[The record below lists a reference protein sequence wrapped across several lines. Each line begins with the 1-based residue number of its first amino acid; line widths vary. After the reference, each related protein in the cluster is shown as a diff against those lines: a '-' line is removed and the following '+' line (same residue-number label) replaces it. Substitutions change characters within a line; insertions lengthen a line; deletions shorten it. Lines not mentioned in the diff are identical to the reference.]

1 MEGTNGLTAK
11 QFEFAL
17 EYASGEHKGNA
28 TKAYLK
34 AYGCTSEN
42 GAAASA
48 SVLLRKPNVA
58 KLISE
63 VLSKREEAAVE
74 QERGWVELSV
84 EARRRHNVQQE
95 THWRGIFPGQGNF
108 NPKQAVCT

>member
-17 EYASGEHKGNA
+17 EYASGEHKGHA

-34 AYGCTSEN
+34 AYGCASEN

-48 SVLLRKPNVA
+48 SQLLRKPNVA

-63 VLSKREEAAVE
+63 VLSKREEAAIE
-74 QERGWVELSV
+74 QERGWVELSRKEV
-84 EARRRHNVQQE
+84 CFTR
-95 THWRGIFPGQGNF
+95 I
-108 NPKQAVCT
+108 AVVGPQRESTSR